1 MNRMVSALDKYLLVS
16 NSDAHSPANLAREAN
31 VFNCG
36 LNYDDVYEAINV
48 DRDKFYGTLEFYPE
62 EGKYHFDGHRKCGI
76 CLAPSETVK
85 LGVVCPVCGG
95 RITVGV
101 LHRVEELAD
110 RDSPSLDKDKPFERI
125 VPLTEVIASSV
136 GLSSGSVKVKRKYE
150 ELLSELGSELYII
163 REAPIDEI
171 EKRAGELIAAG
182 IKNLRE
188 GKVEAPALTGNTER
202 SPY

>member
-1 MNRMVSALDKYLLVS
+1 
-16 NSDAHSPANLAREAN
+16 
-31 VFNCG
+31 
-36 LNYDDVYEAINV
+36 DDVYEAING

-85 LGVVCPVCGG
+85 LGGVCPECGG

-110 RDSPSLDKDKPFERI
+110 RKEPKLEGDRPFERI

-136 GLSSGSVKVKRKYE
+136 GLSSGSVKVKRKHE
-150 ELLSELGSELYII
+150 ELLSELGSELY
-163 REAPIDEI
+163 
-171 EKRAGELIAAG
+171 
-182 IKNLRE
+182 
-188 GKVEAPALTGNTER
+188 
-202 SPY
+202 